1 MNMNLYNRELQDG
14 YIKQRI
20 EEYRKAANMAPVL
33 IKVLEAYDNKIFNCK
48 LEKAINEAIPD
59 HYITARKEYH
69 NINIGFYNHGNHCTL
84 ASIPIDKLI
93 DGKRIPA
100 NIFIESARTRQADH
114 LKRAAEMENAFNNI
128 DSIIDQLK
136 QLNKAIAAVLAP
148 VPYEVQ
154 DVYRIIR

>member
-20 EEYRKAANMAPVL
+20 EEYRKA
-33 IKVLEAYDNKIFNCK
+33 
-48 LEKAINEAIPD
+48 
-59 HYITARKEYH
+59 
-69 NINIGFYNHGNHCTL
+69 
-84 ASIPIDKLI
+84 
-93 DGKRIPA
+93 A

-154 DVYRIIR
+154 DVYRMIR